1 MKLRS
6 KDIAEQLGV
15 SPATVSLVL
24 NNKSGVSDELRK
36 KILQLLVE
44 NGHSTNYSINK
55 KGAGPVLSNNIY
67 FIIYKKHGM
76 VVSDTPF
83 FSVLTESIHRAAR
96 NNQYNLVVTYIDEA
110 EDDVIA
116 VIEDIN
122 SKNPAGA
129 LLLATEM
136 HRKDLIPFQ
145 KINCPLL
152 IVDRQFDSQDIN
164 MVCIDNGDG
173 VFKAVRHIHS
183 LNHQSI
189 GYLNSKIWID
199 NFEQRL
205 RWFRS
210 YAFEYDMA
218 LHEGNIFQLT
228 PTLDGAYSDMKDYL
242 LRCKDMPR
250 TLFAANDIIAIGACR
265 ALTEAG
271 YRIPEDISV
280 VGFDDM
286 SLCELCT
293 PPLTTIHV
301 YNEQMGAVAVKRL
314 CELIN
319 GEEQGALKILIGTKL
334 VKRQSA

>member
-1 MKLRS
+1 MKLRA
-6 KDIAEQLGV
+6 KDIARILGV

-24 NNKSGVSDELRK
+24 NNKPGVGDETRQR
-36 KILQLLVE
+36 ILQMLEE
-44 NGHSTNYSINK
+44 NGYNIRPQDTPAAHSD
-55 KGAGPVLSNNIY
+55 NIH
-67 FIIYKKHGM
+67 FIIYKKHGK

-96 NNQYNLVVTYIDEA
+96 NHKYNLIVTYIDEKQ
-110 EDDVIA
+110 DDIEAA
-116 VIEDIN
+116 VKAVNESD
-122 SKNPAGA
+122 PAGV

-136 HRKDLIPFQ
+136 HRKDLAPFQ

-152 IVDRQFDSQDIN
+152 IVDRQFDSQDLN

-173 VFKAVRHIHS
+173 VCKAIQHISS
-183 LNHQSI
+183 LNRSNI

-210 YAFEYDMA
+210 YALEYNIP
-218 LHEGNIFQLT
+218 LHDGNIFQLD
-228 PTLDGAYSDMKDYL
+228 PTIEGAYNDMKAYL
-242 LRCKDMPR
+242 TRCKDMPQ

-271 YRIPEDISV
+271 YRIPEDISII
-280 VGFDDM
+280 GFDNM
-286 SLCELCT
+286 SLCELCN

-301 YNEQMGAVAVKRL
+301 YNQQMGAVAVKRL

-319 GEEQGALKILIGTKL
+319 GEEQGVQKILIGTKL

>member
-6 KDIAEQLGV
+6 KDIAKQLGV

-24 NNKSGVSDELRK
+24 NNRPGVGDELRQ
-36 KILQLLVE
+36 KILQVLDE
-44 NGHSTNYSINK
+44 NGYTINK
-55 KGAGPVLSNNIY
+55 KGNKPVLFNNIY
-67 FIIYKKHGM
+67 FIIYKKHGK

-96 NNQYNLVVTYIDEA
+96 NNEYNLVVTYIDETQ
-110 EDDVIA
+110 DDVIA

-122 SKNPAGA
+122 SKNPAGV

-136 HRKDLIPFQ
+136 HRKDLIPF
-145 KINCPLL
+145 KKLNCPLL
-152 IVDRQFDSQDIN
+152 IVDRQFDSENLN

-173 VFKAVRHIHS
+173 VYKAVQHMHS
-183 LNHQSI
+183 LNYQTI
-189 GYLNSKIWID
+189 GYLNSKVWID

-210 YAFEYDMA
+210 YAFEYDMP
-218 LHEGNIFQLT
+218 LHEGNIFQLN
-228 PTLDGAYSDMKDYL
+228 PTIEGAYNDMKAYL
-242 LRCKDMPR
+242 LRCKDMPK
-250 TLFAANDIIAIGACR
+250 TLFAANDIIAIGACK

-271 YRIPEDISV
+271 YRIPEDVSII
-280 VGFDDM
+280 GFDDM
-286 SLCELCT
+286 SLCELCS

-301 YNEQMGAVAVKRL
+301 YNDQLGAVAVKRL

-319 GEEQGALKILIGTKL
+319 GEELGALKILIGTKL